1 MNVGY
6 LIRELYYQRR
16 RTLTAILGLSIGIA
30 LLIILNALSMAYRQA
45 AHAPLKEI
53 GADITVQRA
62 GDVPKDLAG
71 AVFPCSAVTISQGEV
86 KKIQGLPGIRGI
98 GQAVLL
104 WVFDPN
110 RAWIVLGIEQNNSV
124 GPAILRS
131 AVTEGKFIQEGSSE
145 ALVEVGYARQ
155 FGIKIGD
162 IISVSG
168 RKFTVVGLAD
178 ASRAAKTAVANVY
191 VSLADAQNLAL
202 SSQQLQSVSPFKP
215 GDVNLLFIKAD
226 QEKITPLA
234 ASLKDI
240 LGKKATVATPDS
252 FLKLLGSLFALSDKF
267 TLAASLIAIIVAVLI
282 AFKTMAGNIAERVRE
297 IGVLKA
303 VGWTNRNVVAQLLAE
318 SVTQCFLAGILGI
331 LVALV
336 VAFGLSFMKVSI
348 PIPWDMAPTPHF
360 LPGGGDQI
368 FKTLRL
374 PIHVPWTLASFA
386 FVLSVVIG
394 GLTGALLGRQIA
406 KIKPS
411 EVLRHEVRQPS
422 WPARNLAKSMATWRW

>member
-1 MNVGY
+1 
-6 LIRELYYQRR
+6 
-16 RTLTAILGLSIGIA
+16 
-30 LLIILNALSMAYRQA
+30 
-45 AHAPLKEI
+45 
-53 GADITVQRA
+53 
-62 GDVPKDLAG
+62 VPKDLAG
-71 AVFPCSAVTISQGEV
+71 AVFPCSAVTISQAEV

-178 ASRAAKTAVANVY
+178 ASRAAKIAVANVY
-191 VSLADAQNLAL
+191 ISLADAQTLAL
-202 SSQQLQSVSPFKP
+202 SSTPLQSVSPFKQ

-267 TLAASLIAIIVAVLI
+267 TLAASLIAIIVAILI
-282 AFKTMAGNIAERVRE
+282 AFKTMAGNIAERARE

-318 SVTQCFLAGILGI
+318 SVTQCFLAGILGL

-374 PIHVPWTLASFA
+374 PVHVPWTLASFA
-386 FVLSVVIG
+386 FVLSLVIG

-411 EVLRHEVRQPS
+411 EVLRHE
-422 WPARNLAKSMATWRW
+422 

>member
-1 MNVGY
+1 MMNFGY
-6 LIRELYYQRR
+6 LVRELYYQKR

-53 GADITVQRA
+53 GADITVQRP

-71 AVFPCSAVTISQGEV
+71 AVFPCSAVTISRAEV
-86 KKIQGLPGIRGI
+86 EKIQGLPGIRRI
-98 GQAVLL
+98 GEAVLL

-131 AVTEGKFIQEGSSE
+131 AVTEGRFFQEGTSE
-145 ALVEVGYARQ
+145 ALLEAAYARQ
-155 FGIKIGD
+155 FGIKMGD
-162 IISVSG
+162 IISVAD
-168 RKFTVVGLAD
+168 RKFTVVGVVD
-178 ASRAAKTAVANVY
+178 ASRAAKIAVANVY

-202 SSQQLQSVSPFKP
+202 SSKHLQSVSPFKP

-234 ASLKDI
+234 ASLKGI

-282 AFKTMAGNIAERVRE
+282 AFKTMAGNIAERARE

-303 VGWTNRNVVAQLLAE
+303 VGWTNRNVVTQLLME
-318 SVTQCFLAGILGI
+318 SVVQCFLAGILGLLI
-331 LVALV
+331 ALV
-336 VAFGLSFMKVSI
+336 VVFGLSFMKVSI

-374 PIHVPWTLASFA
+374 PIHVPWTLALFS

-394 GLTGALLGRQIA
+394 GMTGALLGRQIA

-411 EVLRHEVRQPS
+411 EVLRHE
-422 WPARNLAKSMATWRW
+422 

>member
-1 MNVGY
+1 MNLHY
-6 LIRELYYQRR
+6 LMKELYYQKR

-53 GADITVQRA
+53 GADITVQRP

-71 AVFPCSAVTISQGEV
+71 AVFPCSAVTIRRSEV
-86 KKIQGLPGIRGI
+86 ERIQSLPGIRGV
-98 GQAVLL
+98 GKALLL

-110 RAWIVLGIEQNNSV
+110 RAWIVLGIERNNTI

-131 AVTEGKFIQEGSSE
+131 SVTEGRFIEEGKSE
-145 ALVEVGYARQ
+145 ALVEVAYARQ
-155 FGIKIGD
+155 FGVKLGD
-162 IISVSG
+162 TISVADK
-168 RKFTVVGLAD
+168 KFPVVGFID
-178 ASRAAKTAVANVY
+178 ASRAAKIAVANVY
-191 VSLADAQNLAL
+191 LPLAEAQQMAA
-202 SSQQLQSVSPFKP
+202 SSKGLQSVSPYDP

-267 TLAASLIAIIVAVLI
+267 TLAASLIAIIVAILI
-282 AFKTMAGNIAERVRE
+282 AFKTMAGNIAERARE

-303 VGWTNRNVVAQLLAE
+303 VGWTNRNVVTQLLME
-318 SVTQCFLAGILGI
+318 SVVQCFLAGILGLLI
-331 LVALV
+331 ALV
-336 VAFGLSFMKVSI
+336 VAFGLSFIKVSI

-394 GLTGALLGRQIA
+394 GMTGGLLGRQIA

-411 EVLRHEVRQPS
+411 EVLRHE
-422 WPARNLAKSMATWRW
+422 